1 MNGSHW
7 RHLVLET
14 ALAGVLRV
22 VGDRGLESAGE
33 TSRRPVQRVQG
44 RDDEGLNKGSS
55 SENGGKENSKH
66 MVQ

>member
-1 MNGSHW
+1 M
-7 RHLVLET
+7 
-14 ALAGVLRV
+14 

-33 TSRRPVQRVQG
+33 TSRRPVQRIQG